1 MARKIRADIWVSCKT
16 AVDKRSGHRLDAWSI
31 HKMKYKNKLAEQL
44 KLKKKKQKIKFVNK

>member
-44 KLKKKKQKIKFVNK
+44 NLKK